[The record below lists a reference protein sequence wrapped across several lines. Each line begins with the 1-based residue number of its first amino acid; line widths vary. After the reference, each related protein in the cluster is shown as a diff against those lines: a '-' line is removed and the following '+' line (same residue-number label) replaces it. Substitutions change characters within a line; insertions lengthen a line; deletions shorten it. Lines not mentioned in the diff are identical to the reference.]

1 MNERCPDALVAP
13 AVARNRGPIL
23 AILRQMLPHQGTVLE
38 IASGSGE
45 HALHFAAD
53 RPALMWQPSD
63 VDPLALKSIA
73 AYRAGA
79 ALPNILAPLEVN
91 VQAPTWPI
99 TRADAVVCIN
109 MIHISPWS
117 ASEGLFRGAGR
128 VLPPGGVLYL
138 YGPFQE
144 HGRHTAP
151 SNEVFDASLRARNP
165 EWGVRDLDEVSE
177 LALRNGL
184 QMIERIAMPANNL
197 SVVFDR
203 VTA

>member
-13 AVARNRGPIL
+13 AVARNRDPIL
-23 AILRQMLPHQGTVLE
+23 AILRQMLPTQGTVLE

-45 HALHFAAD
+45 HALHFAANL
-53 RPALMWQPSD
+53 PALMWQPSD

-91 VQAPTWPI
+91 VQAPPWPI

-109 MIHISPWS
+109 MIHVSPWS

-197 SVVFDR
+197 SVVFHR

>member
-13 AVARNRGPIL
+13 AVARNRDPIL

-45 HALHFAAD
+45 HALHFAANL
-53 RPALMWQPSD
+53 PALMWQPSD

-184 QMIERIAMPANNL
+184 QMIERIAMPANNF
-197 SVVFDR
+197 SVVFHR